1 MKVRIKVRPTGY
13 VSFDGG
19 PLAEW
24 PSVGAVVNLPE
35 VVAQDLIAAGCAEKV
50 VMAKAEP
57 VGEKVETRPA
67 PTANEERRGPRPGPA
82 AKKDASDGA

>member
-24 PSVGAVVNLPE
+24 PAVGAVVNLPE
-35 VVAQDLIAAGCAEKV
+35 VVAQDLIDAGRAEKV

-67 PTANEERRGPRPGPA
+67 PTGNEEQRRRPGRPPA
-82 AKKDASDGA
+82 NKQDD